1 MKKRQEEKKELTLEQ
16 KKLDTDLWIIAI
28 VSGIVYMCYAMF
40 SKELSLFMK
49 NVDIHVLLRLLVV
62 AGFQYGLAG
71 LGITIV
77 CIIRRLSFRSFGLVK
92 NNFFKAIIGT
102 ILCFVPY
109 ILFRVIS
116 GQFTRYQPFS
126 VLMTEEVL
134 QSSVP
139 VSIIGMIIIA
149 LAWGFFE
156 GFNYAVVSDIINKR
170 YPSKKWWID
179 IGAIV
184 CSIMCVVFHPFN
196 TSFLGLMEILVN
208 IVAIYGMLLVKK
220 KTGNAW
226 GCVFAFC
233 LIWNA
238 M

>member
-1 MKKRQEEKKELTLEQ
+1 MKKRHEEKKELTLEQ

-40 SKELSLFMK
+40 SKDLSVFMK
-49 NVDIHVLLRLLVV
+49 DMDIHVLLRLIVV
-62 AGFQYGLAG
+62 AGLQYGLAG

-77 CIIRRLSFRSFGLVK
+77 CVFRRLSFKSFGLVK
-92 NNFFKAIIGT
+92 NNLTKAIIGT

-109 ILFRVIS
+109 ILFRFIS
-116 GQFTRYQPFS
+116 GKFVSYQPFS

-134 QSSVP
+134 RSGMP
-139 VSIIGMIIIA
+139 VSIIGMFIIA
-149 LAWGFFE
+149 VAWGFFE
-156 GFNYAVVSDIINKR
+156 GFNYAVIADIVNKR
-170 YPSKKWWID
+170 YPMEKWWID

-184 CSIMCVVFHPFN
+184 CAIMCVVFHPFS

-208 IVAIYGMLLVKK
+208 VIAIYGMLLVKK
-220 KTGNAW
+220 RTGNAW